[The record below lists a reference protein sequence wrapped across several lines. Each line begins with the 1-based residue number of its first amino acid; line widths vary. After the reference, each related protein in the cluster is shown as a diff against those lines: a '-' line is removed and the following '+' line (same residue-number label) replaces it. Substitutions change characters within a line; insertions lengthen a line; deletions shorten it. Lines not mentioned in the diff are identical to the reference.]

1 MSECHGTITRMTLAP
16 SSAPSPVTVT
26 TEKKLGVCNLCEAI
40 CGVELT
46 IEHGPQGDRVSAI
59 RGNDADPL
67 SRGHICPKGV
77 ALADIHS
84 DPDRLRKPVKKVDGE
99 WVETTWDDALD
110 LVAENIAKTIN
121 THGKDALGIYLG
133 NPNAHSLGAATH
145 GIRLVKAFR
154 TRNRFSASSVDQIPH
169 QFVASEMF
177 GHQLMIPI
185 TDIDRTSYFL
195 VFGANPMASNGSL
208 MTVPDFP
215 NRVRELKKRGGRMV
229 VFDPR
234 RTETAKVADEHFF
247 VRPGTDAIV
256 LLAMLHVLFADGLT
270 KPADYVDNVERVQEL
285 VADFTPEYA
294 ETVSGVSAADIRR
307 ITHEY
312 AAADGAAA
320 YGRIGLSTQGFGS
333 ICQWALNCLNILSGN
348 LDREGGMLFTEPAV
362 DFVKRG
368 LIGRGH
374 FDKYR
379 SRVRNAPEYG
389 GELPVSV
396 FAEEIQ
402 TPGDG
407 QIRAVL
413 TIAGNPVLST
423 PDGKRLAEAFDSLD
437 FMAAV
442 DIYLN
447 ETTRHA
453 DVILP
458 PTTALERDQ
467 YDIVFHGLAVRNT
480 ARFTPAA
487 LPKPK
492 GTRHDWEIFRDLVLR
507 IQARLDQKPPL
518 AARLRERLTLS
529 LSPTFLIGMLLRTG
543 GRTTISDLRKHPEG
557 VDLGPLRPTL
567 PGRLQTRDKRID
579 LAPAVLTTDLAR
591 LRPAMAEL
599 SDELVLIGR
608 RHQKDCNSWM
618 HNTERL
624 TRGKAR
630 HQLLM
635 HPDDLAARGL
645 TDGTLVTVTSRVGS
659 VSVEVAAADDMMPG
673 VVSLP
678 HGYGHQVDGI
688 RLENAAKV
696 TGVSINDLTDP
707 ERLDLSG
714 NAALSGVPVTVV
726 ASEVAVPQGAE
737 RAAEVG

>member
-1 MSECHGTITRMTLAP
+1 MEPTTTRT
-16 SSAPSPVTVT
+16 
-26 TEKKLGVCNLCEAI
+26 LGVCNLCEAI
-40 CGVELT
+40 CGLELT
-46 IEHGPQGDRVSAI
+46 IERGADGERVTGV
-59 RGNDADPL
+59 RGNPSDPL

-84 DPDRLRKPVKKVDGE
+84 DPDRLRAPVKKVDGE

-110 LVAENIAKTIN
+110 LVADNIARVVN
-121 THGKDALGIYLG
+121 TYGNDALGIYLG
-133 NPNAHSLGAATH
+133 NPNAHSLGSATH
-145 GIRLVKAFR
+145 GVRLVKAIR

-169 QFVASEMF
+169 QLVAFLMF

-215 NRVRELKKRGGRMV
+215 NRVRDLKRRGGKMV

-234 RTETAKVADEHFF
+234 RTETAKIADEHFF
-247 VRPGTDAIV
+247 VRPGTDAVV
-256 LLAMLHVLFADGLT
+256 LLAMLQVLFAEGLT
-270 KPADYVDNVERVQEL
+270 RPAAYVDNAERVRDL
-285 VADFTPEYA
+285 VTDFTPEYA
-294 ETVSGVSAADIRR
+294 ETVSGVPADEIRR
-307 ITHEY
+307 ITREY

-333 ICQWALNCLNILSGN
+333 VCQWALNCLNILTGN

-368 LIGRGH
+368 LVGRGH

-396 FAEEIQ
+396 LAEEIE
-402 TPGDG
+402 TPGEG

-423 PDGKRLAEAFDSLD
+423 PDGKRLGEAFDSLD

-487 LPKPK
+487 LPKPR
-492 GTRHDWEIFRDLVLR
+492 GARHDWEIFRDLVLR
-507 IQARLDQKPPL
+507 IQARLDRKPPL

-543 GRTTISDLRKHPEG
+543 GRTTITELRKHPEG

-567 PGRLQTRDKRID
+567 PERLMTRDKRID
-579 LAPAVLTTDLAR
+579 LAPALLTDDVAR
-591 LRPAMAEL
+591 LRAAMAEVGRA
-599 SDELVLIGR
+599 DGLVLIGR

-624 TRGKAR
+624 TKGRAR

-645 TDGTLVTVTSRVGS
+645 TDGALVCVSSRVGS
-659 VSVEVAAADDMMPG
+659 VAVEVAAADDMMPG

-678 HGYGHQVDGI
+678 HGFGHQVDGT
-688 RLENAAKV
+688 RLEHAAKV

-714 NAALSGVPVTVV
+714 NAALSGVPVTV
-726 ASEVAVPQGAE
+726 
-737 RAAEVG
+737 AAI